1 MEIKIHFWKTLE
13 QIEEIVNSSKR
24 RIKDIALYPCIGMYT
39 ESFHLLIKYE

>member
-24 RIKDIALYPCIGMYT
+24 RIKDIELYPISRT
-39 ESFHLLIKYE
+39 SFNLLIKYE